1 MLSQSKKKLKLKCGE
16 ATIRRFDKIL
26 SLASQKITNN
36 DLEAKK
42 GETKKKWK
50 VHDAVIYPHN
60 FILSHC
66 NALQCLSFKF
76 WPNEKIEILEKV
88 EQLKKKKIESEGCSA
103 LIFDPAYSTQ
113 ILLEGCTH
121 RNYSGCHSQLLLF
134 TLECVVLDSSNN
146 NFWVAIVMMTEV

>member
-1 MLSQSKKKLKLKCGE
+1 MLESKKLWPVLWKQKQGEIKKSKLH
-16 ATIRRFDKIL
+16 A
-26 SLASQKITNN
+26 
-36 DLEAKK
+36 
-42 GETKKKWK
+42 
-50 VHDAVIYPHN
+50 AVIYPHN

-76 WPNEKIEILEKV
+76 WPNEKIVLEKV
-88 EQLKKKKIESEGCSA
+88 EQLKKMKSESEGCSA

-134 TLECVVLDSSNN
+134 THDIVVLDSSGNY
-146 NFWVAIVMMTEV
+146 FWVAIVMITEVY